1 MLTSWLGLLVS
12 VCLMPAV
19 WCADCS
25 FDVGLVDF
33 ACCFACCLVLW
44 VVLCFGFWVVV
55 LLILVVDLNCV
66 LVNSVGIMLFDYLY
80 VDLLFGD
87 KLLVM

>member
-1 MLTSWLGLLVS
+1 ML
-12 VCLMPAV
+12 C
-19 WCADCS
+19 
-25 FDVGLVDF
+25 
-33 ACCFACCLVLW
+33 

-80 VDLLFGD
+80 VDLLFDD